1 MTTRLKTPSEARA
14 NHFYHTNKFDHTNI
28 IMTTNRLKRLES
40 VNRHLKAIKAKK
52 TAIKAEKAQT
62 TETIEMTTIAEVT
75 KWLQRLNC
83 NC

>member
-1 MTTRLKTPSEARA
+1 
-14 NHFYHTNKFDHTNI
+14 
-28 IMTTNRLKRLES
+28 MTTNRLKRLES